1 MAADSPVISSQPKTP
16 EILDLIENILDTLA
30 DTINEGEFPEIGY
43 FNSSKKNVSYSQD
56 TGYIPIDDT
65 PSFIDGRKVE
75 SARTI
80 AGLVYGLSRFREHLE
95 QGMSMSLRDFY
106 YMNKV
111 KHVTDVLKISNQNET
126 NRIINLSEKI
136 LRIRGQSIPREEFGV
151 VSSPKGTFFG
161 DLTLSDLS
169 GKKLNCTN
177 VGEYGWFISSRPFEV
192 KIHEINIDAAVFVE
206 KEAMARNL
214 IELGLAEDLKI
225 GIGSLFGQPGRNM
238 RAWIRRLADNDIPIL
253 VLVDLSPWSLRI
265 FSTIRSNSI
274 ELSNIKGLATPEA
287 HLAGMTAND
296 FWTRKGMLNEIE
308 HSLESMS
315 KSDIRCAQQNRNI
328 PAIGRDAILNRENEM
343 MLKKKRKGELEAF
356 KSFGLPLKELK
367 EKYRKYIVAKAAKVN
382 VKLI

>member
-1 MAADSPVISSQPKTP
+1 MATDSPVRFSQPDTP
-16 EILDLIENILDTLA
+16 EILNLIDSILETLA

-43 FNSSKKNVSYSQD
+43 FNSSKKNVRYSQH
-56 TGYIPIDDT
+56 TGYAPIDDT

-177 VGEYGWFISSRPFEV
+177 AGEYGWFISSRPFEV
-192 KIHEINIDAAVFVE
+192 KIHDINIDAAVFVE

-214 IELGLAEDLKI
+214 IELGLAEDLRI

-238 RAWIRRLADNDIPIL
+238 RAWIRRLADNGIPIL

-274 ELSNIKGLATPEA
+274 ELSNIRGLATPEA

-296 FWTRKGMLNEIE
+296 FWTSKGMLSEIE

-328 PAIGRDAILNRENEM
+328 PAIGKDEMLNKENEM

-356 KSFGLPLKELK
+356 KSFGLPLTELK
-367 EKYRKYIVAKAAKVN
+367 GKYRKYIVSKAADVD